1 VSKVKI
7 EVMPWITTECGYEK
21 QGNLMIEEEFKGG
34 DTIGEVLRR
43 ISTTN
48 LRLAE
53 CLFDPTTQGIHGY
66 ISIILNN
73 RLISQLRAPGVILKD
88 GDVIRLLP
96 TIEGG

>member
-1 VSKVKI
+1 MGKITI
-7 EVMPWITTECGYEK
+7 EVMPWITTECGYN
-21 QGNLMIEEEFKGG
+21 QPGNLIIEEEFKEG
-34 DTIGEVLRR
+34 DTIGEIMRR
-43 ISTTN
+43 ISRAD

-73 RLISQLRAPGVILKD
+73 RLISQLKAPGMVLKD

>member
-1 VSKVKI
+1 MSKVKI
-7 EVMPWITTECGYEK
+7 EVMPWITTECGYNRP
-21 QGNLMIEEEFKGG
+21 GNLMIEEEIKES

-43 ISTTN
+43 ISRAD

-73 RLISQLRAPGVILKD
+73 RLISQLRAPGVILKA